1 MAATRTDPA
10 SRTRGLPAGVYV
22 LGFGLFAMGSA
33 EFLLAGVLPTVATD
47 LHVSLSAAG
56 FLITA
61 FALGVV
67 LGGPPFA
74 VLSLRWPRR
83 TALAATQAVF
93 AASMA
98 AGLLGDYRVM
108 LASRV
113 VQGVAY
119 AGYFAIA
126 SVTAIGLVTPDRTAR
141 ASGVVVSGL
150 SVAMVAGGPAG
161 TLLGHLTTWRT
172 GFWAVVALT
181 TLGILTTLTAIPSSP
196 KPPLRPEPPRREPG
210 HVPGDVPG
218 DGPGRG
224 PRVAREVA
232 ALGRPVLWGMFGVTI
247 LTTAGYMIT
256 FNYLAAMLTEITG
269 VPGVWVPGVLAIF
282 GVGAF
287 AGLSVGGRISDRR
300 PHLALLGGAAAIV
313 LLSLVLAAAVRVV
326 WVVVPVVLLLGVAA
340 FVLNPA
346 IYGRVFAIAADAPT
360 LAGATTV
367 SAFQLGIS
375 ITPALAALAF
385 AHGGALTSVCAIG
398 AALATASLPLILTD
412 RSHRHRQARSH
423 PRDRTHPNP
432 SPPPLAH
439 DTPHA
444 KPTDRRS
451 AEH

>member
-1 MAATRTDPA
+1 MAATRTEPVA
-10 SRTRGLPAGVYV
+10 RTRGLPAGVYV

-33 EFLLAGVLPTVATD
+33 EFLLAGVLPAVATD
-47 LHVSLSAAG
+47 LHVGLSAAG

-98 AGLLGDYRVM
+98 AGLLGDYRVL

-113 VQGVAY
+113 VLGVAY

-161 TLLGHLTTWRT
+161 TLLSHLTTWRT

-181 TLGILTTLTAIPSSP
+181 VLGILTTLTAIPSAP
-196 KPPLRPEPPRREPG
+196 KPPPCPARPEPPATAEGAPG
-210 HVPGDVPG
+210 TTRPASVAHPSRSSGHG
-218 DGPGRG
+218 TARRG

-256 FNYLAAMLTEITG
+256 FNYLAAMLSEITG
-269 VPGVWVPGVLAIF
+269 VPGVWIPGILAIF
-282 GVGAF
+282 GMGAF
-287 AGLSVGGRISDRR
+287 AGLSAGGRISDRR
-300 PHLALLGGAAAIV
+300 PHLALLGGAVAIV
-313 LLSLVLAAAVRVV
+313 VLSLVLMAAVRVV
-326 WVVVPVVLLLGVAA
+326 WVVVPVVLLLGIAA

-385 AHGGALTSVCAIG
+385 AQGAALTSVCTIG
-398 AALATASLPLILTD
+398 AALAATAVPLILTD
-412 RSHRHRQARSH
+412 RTHHHR
-423 PRDRTHPNP
+423 PRHQ
-432 SPPPLAH
+432 
-439 DTPHA
+439 
-444 KPTDRRS
+444 
-451 AEH
+451 E